1 MKFRYIV
8 SAIAAAAVLLLS
20 ACTEEE
26 YTIATGEVVTGVTT
40 GSATTTAV
48 SAVLTGTVSG
58 LQDLSTASYTV
69 GAYYGTS
76 EDPANTGSRQS
87 GSVDENGGIT
97 VTVTGLTTGETYY
110 YTIYVTLQ
118 GQVSYFGD
126 VKTFVATDVNV
137 TTASAA
143 DVSACKATLSCSV
156 SGTDGLEDVPYGIKL
171 ALSEAD
177 VAEGNEYECGTLS
190 GLLPNHTYYYAGFAN
205 LDGLYVY
212 GETKSFTTDSQTFEY
227 VDLGLNTL
235 WATVNVGAESETE
248 IGALVGYGD
257 PTGLEWST
265 SLSAYGTGDVAGTE
279 NDIAYALGISE
290 DGDYLPTASQ
300 IAELIS
306 GTTQS
311 WETVD
316 GVEGIRFTASNGNS
330 IFLPAAGYRN
340 GTETDGEGIGY
351 YWSGTAYSVD
361 GDYANTLKFDEN
373 GAEAGLSS
381 RYLGLSVRSVQDKPT
396 PHREPVSSVTVDN
409 DKIAVGDIEGN
420 GNIRIELYNIYGSTA
435 NDPPIDIDDIA
446 FSQNMIINFTITGI
460 DGNLNADAP
469 SEFYA
474 GLEYTNVDWWPGYWY
489 DTSLGYPTQYEAVVT
504 GDGTYTVYWN
514 ADGTCTEAMVYCI
527 DIVGL
532 GNALADKSQV
542 SATINYILLD
552 QDIEQAVNNDIVEFN
567 NKDGDGT
574 NGRIEIYNEYG
585 NTGSSNNGY
594 YSSLAF
600 NGQMVVTF
608 TISGIDGN
616 LVDGADGS
624 YSAELSYADASW
636 DPSYWGGAGYGD
648 ATVTGDGTYT
658 VFAYL
663 NGDCEGAVVWTIE
676 LYNLWK
682 DLVDTGKV
690 TASIDLV
697 QTPWKN

>member
-1 MKFRYIV
+1 MA
-8 SAIAAAAVLLLS
+8 SALFLT
-20 ACTEEE
+20 ACTDEE
-26 YTIATGEVVTGVTT
+26 YTVATGEVVTGVTT

-58 LQDLSTASYTV
+58 LQDLSTASYTA

-76 EDPANTGSRQS
+76 EDPASTGSRQS
-87 GSVDENGGIT
+87 GSVDEDGNIT
-97 VTVTGLTTGETYY
+97 VTVTGLTTGTTYY

-118 GQVSYFGD
+118 GKVTYYGD

-143 DVSACKATLSCSV
+143 DVSACKATLNCSV

-171 ALSEAD
+171 ALSESGVAD
-177 VAEGNEYECGTLS
+177 GNEYECGTLS
-190 GLLPNHTYYYAGFAN
+190 GLLPNHTYYYAGYAN

-212 GETKSFTTDSQTFEY
+212 GETKSFTTATQEIEY
-227 VDLGLNTL
+227 VDLGLKTL
-235 WATVNVGAESETE
+235 WATMNVGAESETE
-248 IGALVGYGD
+248 AGALVGYGD
-257 PTGLEWST
+257 PTGLEQST
-265 SLSAYGTGDVAGTE
+265 SLSAYGTGDIAGTE

-316 GVEGIRFTASNGNS
+316 GVDGIRFTASNGNS
-330 IFLPAAGYRN
+330 IFLPAAGYRE
-340 GTETDGEGIGY
+340 GAETAGEGGGY
-351 YWSGTAYSVD
+351 YWSGSVYTAD
-361 GDYANTLKFDEN
+361 GDYANTLRFDED
-373 GAEAGLSS
+373 GVESGLSS
-381 RYLGLSVRSVQDKPT
+381 RYVGLSVRCVQPAPKAETGNETDV
-396 PHREPVSSVTVDN
+396 EIDN
-409 DKIAVGDIEGN
+409 SKLAVGDLEGN
-420 GNIRIELYNIYGSTA
+420 GNIRLELYNIYGSTA
-435 NDPPIDIDDIA
+435 STGGAVNVTDIA
-446 FSQNMIINFTITGI
+446 FSKNMVINFTITGL
-460 DGNLNADAP
+460 DGNFADGAA

-474 GLEYTNVDWWPGYWY
+474 GIEYTNVDWWPGYWY

-504 GDGTYTVYWN
+504 GDGTYTVYWE

-532 GNALADKSQV
+532 GNALVDKSQV
-542 SATINYILLD
+542 SATINSILLD
-552 QDIEQAVNNDIVEFN
+552 RDLDQSVNNDIVEFN

-594 YSSLAF
+594 YNSSLAF

-624 YSAELSYADASW
+624 YDAELSYADADW
-636 DPSYWGGAGYGD
+636 WPSYWGEASYGN

-658 VFAYL
+658 VYAYL

-676 LYNLWK
+676 LYDLWQ
-682 DLVDTGKV
+682 DLSDTSKV
-690 TASIDLV
+690 TATIDRV
-697 QTPWKN
+697 VTPWKN